1 MSKLNMLE
9 SVQQYPPISGA
20 GWDLVAVCHSCF
32 CPDLEQSGDQ
42 LSKKIDKPARRIQ
55 TYIYGQDAKAVS
67 LLIVE
72 KSEDII
78 GSEDEGFADDDDD
91 EEVEDVAV
99 EE

>member
-1 MSKLNMLE
+1 MTSLQGGSK
-9 SVQQYPPISGA
+9 
-20 GWDLVAVCHSCF
+20 H
-32 CPDLEQSGDQ
+32 
-42 LSKKIDKPARRIQ
+42 
-55 TYIYGQDAKAVS
+55 TIYGQDAKAVS